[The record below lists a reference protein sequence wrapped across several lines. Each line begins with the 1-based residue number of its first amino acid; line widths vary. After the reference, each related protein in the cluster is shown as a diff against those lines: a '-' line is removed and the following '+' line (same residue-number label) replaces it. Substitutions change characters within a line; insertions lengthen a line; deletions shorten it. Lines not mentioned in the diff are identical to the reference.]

1 MTGDSSGVRDETD
14 AREATAGSWQ
24 PGVGPPVGE
33 SRPDGARRS
42 QMAELQQEGKHML
55 RGLYA
60 AATGM
65 EAAANAHE
73 VTSRNLAH
81 ASVPGFRKALMS
93 FEAMQNPRATRAEED
108 LSGAQVNTPVH
119 DFSAG
124 PLNRTGA
131 PLDLAL
137 DGDGFFVVEG
147 PQGPLYTRSGTFSLD
162 SDGQLVTPDGLPV
175 KTASGTLTIPPNT
188 PAAEI
193 VVGADGTVR
202 VGKEELGQL
211 DLRRFDDPQS
221 LEAVGAT
228 LFQAPADVVAEPA
241 AARVVQGAREM
252 SNVSPVNEL
261 VNLIAA
267 QRHYEMSQKA
277 ATSMDRAAQKRID
290 LN

>member
-1 MTGDSSGVRDETD
+1 
-14 AREATAGSWQ
+14 
-24 PGVGPPVGE
+24 
-33 SRPDGARRS
+33 
-42 QMAELQQEGKHML
+42 ML

-81 ASVPGFRKALMS
+81 ASVPGFRKMLTT
-93 FEAMQNPRATRAEED
+93 FEAMQNPHGETLEEQ
-108 LSGAQVNTPVH
+108 LAGARVKEPSTDFTP
-119 DFSAG
+119 G

-137 DGDGFFVVEG
+137 NGDGFFVVNG
-147 PQGPLYTRSGTFSLD
+147 PDGPLYTRSGTFEV
-162 SDGQLVTPDGLPV
+162 DGQGQVVTPDGLPV
-175 KTASGTLTIPPNT
+175 KTASGTLTIPANT
-188 PAAEI
+188 PVSEL

-202 VGKEELGQL
+202 IGKEELGQL
-211 DLRRFDDPQS
+211 DIRRFDDPQGLKS
-221 LEAVGAT
+221 VGAT
-228 LFQAPADVVAEPA
+228 LYAAPPELVAQQST
-241 AARVVQGAREM
+241 ARVVQGVREM
-252 SNVSPVNEL
+252 SNVSAVSEL

>member
-1 MTGDSSGVRDETD
+1 
-14 AREATAGSWQ
+14 
-24 PGVGPPVGE
+24 
-33 SRPDGARRS
+33 
-42 QMAELQQEGKHML
+42 ML

-93 FEAMQNPRATRAEED
+93 FEALRNPRATSAEED
-108 LSGAQVNTPVH
+108 LSGVHVNTPAI
-119 DFSAG
+119 DFAAG
-124 PLNRTGA
+124 PMNRTGA
-131 PLDLAL
+131 PLDMAL
-137 DGDGFFVVEG
+137 DGDGFFVVNG
-147 PQGPLYTRSGTFSLD
+147 PDGPLYTRSGTFQLD
-162 SDGQLVTPDGLPV
+162 ADGQLVTPDGLPV
-175 KTASGTLTIPPNT
+175 KSASGTLTIPLNT
-188 PAAEI
+188 PVSKI
-193 VVGADGTVR
+193 VIGADGTVR
-202 VGKEELGQL
+202 AGKEELGQL
-211 DLRRFDDPQS
+211 DIRRFDDPQS
-221 LEAVGAT
+221 LEVVGAT
-228 LFQAPADVVAEPA
+228 LFQAPPDLIAEPST
-241 AARVVQGAREM
+241 ARVVQGVREM

>member
-1 MTGDSSGVRDETD
+1 
-14 AREATAGSWQ
+14 
-24 PGVGPPVGE
+24 
-33 SRPDGARRS
+33 
-42 QMAELQQEGKHML
+42 ML

-81 ASVPGFRKALMS
+81 ASVPGFRKMLMS
-93 FEAMQNPRATRAEED
+93 FEALQNPRARKAEED
-108 LSGAQVNTPVH
+108 LSGARVNNPAH

-137 DGDGFFVVEG
+137 DGEGFFVIEG
-147 PQGPLYTRSGTFSLD
+147 PQGPLYTRSGTFELN
-162 SDGQLVTPDGLPV
+162 GEGELVTPDGFPV
-175 KTASGTLTIPPNT
+175 SSSSGTLTIPPNT
-188 PAAEI
+188 PASAI
-193 VVGADGTVR
+193 VIGADGTVR
-202 VGKEELGQL
+202 AGRQELGQIAIRQFSNPQA
-211 DLRRFDDPQS
+211 LR
-221 LEAVGAT
+221 AVGAT
-228 LFQAPADVVAEPA
+228 LFEAPADVAAERST
-241 AARVVQGAREM
+241 ARVVQGAREM

>member
-1 MTGDSSGVRDETD
+1 
-14 AREATAGSWQ
+14 
-24 PGVGPPVGE
+24 
-33 SRPDGARRS
+33 
-42 QMAELQQEGKHML
+42 ML

-93 FEAMQNPRATRAEED
+93 FEAMHNPLARKPEED
-108 LSGAQVNTPVH
+108 LSGAQVNSPSIDFTP
-119 DFSAG
+119 G
-124 PLNRTGA
+124 PLNHTGA

-137 DGDGFFVVEG
+137 DGEGFFVVNG
-147 PQGPLYTRSGTFSLD
+147 PNGPLYTRSGTFQLNAD
-162 SDGQLVTPDGLPV
+162 SQVVTPDGLPV
-175 KTASGTLTIPPNT
+175 KTASGTLTIPANMPLSRLSVA
-188 PAAEI
+188 P
-193 VVGADGTVR
+193 DGTVR
-202 VGKEELGQL
+202 VGSEQVGQIEIRKFTNP
-211 DLRRFDDPQS
+211 DALRV
-221 LEAVGAT
+221 VGAT
-228 LFQAPADVVAEPA
+228 LFEAPPEVVAEPST
-241 AARVVQGAREM
+241 ARIVQGAREM

-277 ATSMDRAAQKRID
+277 AASMDRVAQKRID

>member
-1 MTGDSSGVRDETD
+1 
-14 AREATAGSWQ
+14 
-24 PGVGPPVGE
+24 
-33 SRPDGARRS
+33 
-42 QMAELQQEGKHML
+42 ML

-93 FEAMQNPRATRAEED
+93 FEAMRNPRATSAEED
-108 LSGAQVNTPVH
+108 LSGVHVNTPAI
-119 DFSAG
+119 DFVAG
-124 PLNRTGA
+124 PMNRTGA
-131 PLDLAL
+131 PLDMAL
-137 DGDGFFVVEG
+137 DGDGFFVVNG
-147 PQGPLYTRSGTFSLD
+147 PDGPLYTRSGTFQLD
-162 SDGQLVTPDGLPV
+162 ADGQLVTPDGLPV
-175 KTASGTLTIPPNT
+175 KSASGTLTIPPNT
-188 PAAEI
+188 PVSKI
-193 VVGADGTVR
+193 VIGADGTVR
-202 VGKEELGQL
+202 AGKEELGQL
-211 DLRRFDDPQS
+211 DIRRFDDPQS
-221 LEAVGAT
+221 LEVVGAT
-228 LFQAPADVVAEPA
+228 LFQAPPDLIAEPST
-241 AARVVQGAREM
+241 ARVVQGVREM